1 MNLMLKSLLEDED
14 VVKIFDLDG
23 TLSEARW
30 GDVYLNG
37 RHEVNEL
44 RGLVKHLEEDKYA
57 TMMPTRYG
65 IDAVAMSRGKIII
78 ITRINDGIELSQK
91 QSFVKRAYPVINTV
105 DVIGVKSFQERSFI
119 LKNMLKYDSIVYID
133 DSLENLVKLENK
145 LDGIHLYHTSSLAV

>member
-44 RGLVKHLEEDKYA
+44 RGLAKHLEEDKYA

-91 QSFVKRAYPVINTV
+91 QSFIERTYPVINTV

-145 LDGIHLYHTSSLAV
+145 LDGIYLYHTSSLAV

>member
-1 MNLMLKSLLEDED
+1 MNQMLRTLLEDED
-14 VVKIFDLDG
+14 VVKIFDMDG

-37 RHEVNEL
+37 SHEVNEL
-44 RGLVKHLEEDKYA
+44 KGLAKHLEEDKYA
-57 TMMPTRYG
+57 TIMPTRYG

-91 QSFVKRAYPVINTV
+91 QSFVRRTYPVINTV
-105 DVIGVKSFQERSFI
+105 DVIGVKSFQERLVI
-119 LKNMLKYDSIVYID
+119 LKNMLKYDDIVYID

>member
-14 VVKIFDLDG
+14 VVKVFDLDG

-30 GDVYLNG
+30 GDVYLSG

-44 RGLVKHLEEDKYA
+44 KGLAKHLEEDKYA
-57 TMMPTRYG
+57 TIMPTRYG

-78 ITRINDGIELSQK
+78 ITRVSDGVELSQK
-91 QSFVKRAYPVINTV
+91 QSFIKRAYPVINTV
-105 DVIGVKSFQERSFI
+105 DVIGVKSFQERMFI

-145 LDGIHLYHTSSLAV
+145 LDGIYLYHTSSLAV